1 MSNVLLATPL
11 YASHH
16 DAGHFWLRALTS
28 LGHEVTVW
36 DYRLDEEPPPGPM
49 ARHPDTVLVMKG
61 ESLYMPKMH
70 RLFPSARFICYW
82 PDKFEREPGILDRL
96 LAGYD
101 QVFSPVRP
109 TPDRVTWLPTG
120 WDPKIHA
127 PAFGASRSFNYDSVY
142 VGTSNSQY
150 KVDMVREITPS
161 VVFGND
167 WWRKSPLEWGLP
179 AVGMPIYGAALAS
192 CLNRARVAVDIH
204 QSPETGVNRKFFE
217 MMACT
222 FTIVD
227 DVPGVREILGED
239 LFAKV
244 AYKTAT
250 QARDLIAYYRYRD
263 TERDELWQQERAAI
277 APYTYEAAVRRICGE
292 DH

>member
-1 MSNVLLATPL
+1 MSNILLATPL
-11 YASHH
+11 YASHY

-36 DYRLDEEPPPGPM
+36 DYRLDDGPPPGPVS
-49 ARHPDTVLVMKG
+49 RQPDIVLVMKG
-61 ESLYMPKMH
+61 ESLFMPKMH

-82 PDKFEREPGILDRL
+82 PDKFERDPGVLDRL
-96 LAGYD
+96 LAEYD

-120 WDPKIHA
+120 WDPKIHQ
-127 PAFGASRSFNYDSVY
+127 RSANSWRYDSAY

-150 KVDMVREITPS
+150 KIDMVRDISPS
-161 VVFGND
+161 IVFGND
-167 WWRKSPLEWGLP
+167 WWRQSPLVWGVQY
-179 AVGMPIYGAALAS
+179 VGQPLYGAALS
-192 CLNRARVAVDIH
+192 SFLSTVRVAVDIH
-204 QSPETGVNRKFFE
+204 QSPETGVNRKLFE

-227 DVPGVREILGED
+227 DVPGVREILGPE
-239 LFAKV
+239 LSEKV
-244 AYKTAT
+244 VYKTGA

-263 TERDELWQQERAAI
+263 TERNELWQQERAAI
-277 APYTYEAAVRRICGE
+277 APYTYESAVRRICGE